1 MFSIL
6 YLLEPEDDL
15 DAFNDET
22 FGGAAE
28 WEEEAHEELAQLT
41 EQVRSGSF
49 FRLDQLVVQV
59 KSAYS
64 SGLDQALISG

>member
-41 EQVRSGSF
+41 EQVRSGF
-49 FRLDQLVVQV
+49 FL
-59 KSAYS
+59 
-64 SGLDQALISG
+64 G

>member
-6 YLLEPEDDL
+6 YILEPEDDL

-41 EQVRSGSF
+41 EQVGSYFRLYQLIVQVRSGS
-49 FRLDQLVVQV
+49 
-59 KSAYS
+59 
-64 SGLDQALISG
+64 

>member
-41 EQVRSGSF
+41 EQVGSYFRLYQLIVQVRSGS
-49 FRLDQLVVQV
+49 
-59 KSAYS
+59 
-64 SGLDQALISG
+64 